1 MKEAPVLIAQV
12 TDCHIGFDLSDPEED
27 NVQRLRAVLAELCD
41 GPNPPDLLLMTG
53 DLTHGGEPASYARL
67 AELLAP
73 CPFPVRLMPGN
84 WDDRQ
89 ALRATFAQTEFAD
102 GFVQF
107 DVPLAGL
114 RLMALDTTEPGRHG
128 GSFCE
133 VRAKWLSDRLDADPE
148 TPVIIAMHHPPVET
162 GLEWLDCG
170 ANEPWIGRFGQA
182 IAGRSQ
188 VRAILA
194 GHLHRTIHS
203 SFSGIP
209 LIVCPASA
217 PHVTLDLSVIEP
229 DLPDGR
235 ALLVA
240 EPAGYALH
248 RWNNASLTSHF
259 GAAPIGAPWPV
270 VTRFDESMAKTVSQ
284 NARERLD

>member
-1 MKEAPVLIAQV
+1 MLIAQV
-12 TDCHIGFDLSDPEED
+12 TDCHIGFDPSDPEED
-27 NVQRLRAVLAELCD
+27 NVQRLRAVLGELCD
-41 GPNPPDLLLMTG
+41 GPNRPDLLLMTG
-53 DLTHGGEPASYARL
+53 DLTQGGAPASYARL
-67 AELLAP
+67 AELVAP
-73 CPFPVRLMPGN
+73 CRFPVRLMPGN
-84 WDDRQ
+84 WDNRQ
-89 ALRATFAQTEFAD
+89 ALCATFAQAELAD

-107 DVPLAGL
+107 EVPLPGL
-114 RLMALDTTEPGRHG
+114 RLIALDTTEPGRHG
-128 GSFCE
+128 GAFCE
-133 VRAKWLSDRLDADPE
+133 ARAKWLSDRLDGEPE
-148 TPVIIAMHHPPVET
+148 VPVIIAMHHPPVET

-170 ANEPWIGRFGQA
+170 ANEAWVARFAQA

-194 GHLHRTIHS
+194 GHLHRTIHT

-217 PHVTLDLSVIEP
+217 PHVTLDLSAIEP
-229 DLPDGR
+229 ELPDGR
-235 ALLVA
+235 PLVAA

-248 RWNNASLTSHF
+248 RWDGGWLTSHF

-270 VTRFDESMAKTVSQ
+270 LARFDESMAKSVSQ